1 MLDKYVSK
9 PNLEKLNIVQEE
21 NAIKPQLTSF
31 KLSILTQFYPPDYA
45 ATGQLIDELASHLGR
60 LGIDVQVFTGQPGYA
75 FQKASA
81 PSRELLDKILIRRS
95 RTSRLFPSRIRGK
108 AINGLLFFIRSGLHL
123 FKSSGR
129 GDILLLTSA
138 PPFLPIIGYLANL
151 LFGIPYVCLLYD
163 LYPDVVVELEVVSK
177 KNWLVKSWDWINKQ
191 VWKQAQS
198 VIVLSSTMKDRVQ
211 AKCPEIS
218 DKISVIHNWAN
229 PDWIVPIAK
238 QNNWFAHKYDL
249 VNTFTVIYSG
259 NMGRCHEMD
268 TILAAAKQLQNE
280 PIQFVFIGGGAKRQP
295 CVDLVSNL
303 GLRNCLFLPYQEKQ
317 DIPYSLTACD
327 LSLVSVS
334 PGMEGVVAP
343 SKLYGILAAGRPVA
357 AICEPHSY
365 LRQMLAE
372 AKCGAAF
379 NNGDGTGLAKFIR
392 HLATDTQRAQRM
404 GTAGRRYLQSNF
416 TPEIIAK
423 QYSNLLRQGVIK
435 AGRQQNPTKLA
446 IPLTSF
452 ANSSLETPNEDIESQ
467 AVERCFKQSK

>member
-1 MLDKYVSK
+1 MLDRYVSETNVK
-9 PNLEKLNIVQEE
+9 SLNT
-21 NAIKPQLTSF
+21 IKQKTQITPHFSSF
-31 KLSILTQFYPPDYA
+31 KLSVLTQFYPPDYA
-45 ATGQLIDELASHLGR
+45 PTGQLIDELAAQLAR
-60 LGIDVQVFTGQPGYA
+60 LGVDVQVFTGQPGYA
-75 FQKASA
+75 FQKSSA
-81 PSRELLDKILIRRS
+81 PCRERLDKILIRRS
-95 RTSRLFPSRIRGK
+95 RTSQLWPARIRGK
-108 AINGLLFFIRSGLHL
+108 AINGLIFFLRSALHL
-123 FKSSGR
+123 IKSSQR

-138 PPFLPIIGYLANL
+138 PPFLPILGYLANL

-163 LYPDVVVELEVVSK
+163 LYPDVVVELEVVPE
-177 KNWLVKSWDWINKQ
+177 KNWLVKSWDWLNKQ

-238 QNNWFAHKYDL
+238 KNNWFAHKYKL

-268 TILAAAKQLQNE
+268 TILSAAKQLQNE

-295 CVDLVSNL
+295 CVDLVKNL
-303 GLRNCLFLPYQEKQ
+303 GLRNCQFLPYQEKQ

-327 LSLVSVS
+327 LSLVSIS

-365 LRQMLAE
+365 LRQILTQ

-379 NNGDGTGLAKFIR
+379 NNGDATELAKFIR
-392 HLATDTQRAQRM
+392 HLATDPQLVKQM
-404 GTAGRRYLQSNF
+404 GIAGRHYLQSNF

-423 QYSNLLRQGVIK
+423 QYLNLLRQGVI
-435 AGRQQNPTKLA
+435 AAERQHNPIG

-452 ANSSLETPNEDIESQ
+452 ANSSLDADIESQ
-467 AVERCFKQSK
+467 AVEPLL